1 MEEDPNPILD
11 IIFLIGTGAV
21 AWHALT
27 KKDDEGGPHWVR
39 MLFGSIALLFF
50 MRVLFVDLLKL
61 I

>member
-1 MEEDPNPILD
+1 MEESHTLMDV
-11 IIFLIGTGAV
+11 IFLVVTGAV

-27 KKDDEGGPHWVR
+27 RKDDENGAHWVR
-39 MLFGSIALLFF
+39 LLFGSIALLFF